1 MCNELK
7 ILFSIVVTC
16 NFRVK
21 NEIGKHTKQ
30 EMILIRGKGYRLN
43 QEIFYVS
50 NILFS
55 NLVICF
61 LS

>member
-21 NEIGKHTKQ
+21 NELGNHTKQ
-30 EMILIRGKGYRLN
+30 EMILIRGKGCRFN
-43 QEIFYVS
+43 QGIS
-50 NILFS
+50 
-55 NLVICF
+55 
-61 LS
+61 